1 MTFVPKSHGACHVLI
16 ELIASCGLLHK
27 AEVDACLNK
36 ASKKQPNIAIAM
48 AVGMSAYKK
57 HYNTSKKELT
67 LVSKLGTTTHH
78 LHTYTHAGTYNYMGL
93 LHGYHAATDE

>member
-57 HYNTSKKELT
+57 HTNKKELQHLKAKYTNKEHITCIFPAT
-67 LVSKLGTTTHH
+67 LHQW
-78 LHTYTHAGTYNYMGL
+78 LHCIVYNN
-93 LHGYHAATDE
+93 